1 MEILT
6 DMIDGKITVRIM
18 FINILQKILRPLFIF
33 FFILLSAAMRNMLV

>member
-18 FINILQKILRPLFIF
+18 FINILQKILRQLFIF
-33 FFILLSAAMRNMLV
+33 FFILLSADMRNMLV